1 MRAIRDEDDYDDF
14 PPRATAATIAP
25 RRERRLAWEIAL
37 GIWLGGM
44 ALAVTCGLGW
54 FLYGIFAATTIQF
67 GA

>member
-1 MRAIRDEDDYDDF
+1 MRAIRDEDDYDDY
-14 PPRATAATIAP
+14 PPRAATAAAP

-44 ALAVTCGLGW
+44 ALGTTSAIGW
-54 FLYGIFAATTIQF
+54 FLIGLFATTTIKF

>member
-1 MRAIRDEDDYDDF
+1 MRAIRDEDDYDDY
-14 PPRATAATIAP
+14 PPRMAAQ

-44 ALAVTCGLGW
+44 ALAATSALGW
-54 FLYGIFAATTIQF
+54 YLVGTLALTTIKF

>member
-1 MRAIRDEDDYDDF
+1 MRAIRDEDDYDDY
-14 PPRATAATIAP
+14 PPRLAMP

-44 ALAVTCGLGW
+44 ALSATSALGW
-54 FLYGIFAATTIQF
+54 YLFGLFAMGTIKF

>member
-1 MRAIRDEDDYDDF
+1 MRATRDEDDYDDY
-14 PPRATAATIAP
+14 PTRAPAP

-44 ALAVTCGLGW
+44 ALAATSGLGW
-54 FLYGIFAATTIQF
+54 LLVGLFAMTTIKF